1 MQVDFSSL
9 HNYYEHV
16 VFQEVAEKAAAR
28 VGGDT
33 LPEVLRDV
41 ACVALNRLPP
51 RYIRHDADFYFFLTE
66 QERADND
73 TAISEAIDYAFGFV
87 LSRRAARL
95 KG

>member
-1 MQVDFSSL
+1 MQVDFSSVR
-9 HNYYEHV
+9 NYYEQV
-16 VFQEVAEKAAAR
+16 VFREVAEKATAR
-28 VGGDT
+28 GGDSVSPDA
-33 LPEVLRDV
+33 LLDV